1 MESQALT
8 HRRPKPLRLSAPAL
22 PFLGKR
28 YNRGVRRNHVLKPI
42 VWIACLIPL
51 ATLVVGAFAGT
62 LGANPVE
69 RVTHRTGLTTLVLLL
84 CGLAINPLRR
94 SSGVL
99 WLIQYRRLVGL
110 FAFFYGCLHLLTY
123 LWLDQNFNLPDMV
136 HDVAKRPFIT
146 MGTLA
151 WLLLLPLALTSTQK
165 AIRALGK
172 RWIPLHRLVYAAAT
186 AGAIHF
192 YWLVKRDKRE
202 PLLYLAILTALLGW
216 RAVVRIANMAKA
228 QSEQKAVG
236 ANLSAN

>member
-1 MESQALT
+1 M
-8 HRRPKPLRLSAPAL
+8 
-22 PFLGKR
+22 
-28 YNRGVRRNHVLKPI
+28 RRNYVLKPM

-69 RVTHRTGLTTLVLLL
+69 RITHRTGLTTLVLLL
-84 CGLAINPLRR
+84 CGLAITPLRR
-94 SSGVL
+94 ATGIL

-123 LWLDQNFNLPDMV
+123 LLLDQNFNVFSMA

-165 AIRALGK
+165 AIRSLGK
-172 RWIPLHRLVYAAAT
+172 RWVRLHRLVYAAAA
-186 AGAIHF
+186 AGSIHF

-202 PLLYLAILTALLGW
+202 PLLYLAILLALLGW
-216 RAVVRIANMAKA
+216 RAAIWLAKT
-228 QSEQKAVG
+228 QKEQKAVG
-236 ANLSAN
+236 AGISAN